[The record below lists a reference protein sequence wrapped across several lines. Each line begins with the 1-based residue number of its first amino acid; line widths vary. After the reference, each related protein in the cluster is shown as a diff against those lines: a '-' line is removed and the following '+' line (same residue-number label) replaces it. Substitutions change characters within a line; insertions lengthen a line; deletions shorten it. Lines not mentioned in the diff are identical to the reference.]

1 VSAFLGAI
9 GLTFGLGFFYFVGAV
24 PGGVAAGL
32 SVLIATIVSW
42 IGYAAGAGVMLLL
55 GEPAR
60 EWIARKLRL
69 PRERDP
75 SKLFWRTWDRFGL
88 PGMGLLAPV
97 TIGPQASC
105 LLALALG
112 EKPARIFVALVLG
125 VLPWC
130 IGFAVVVELGLMAVG
145 VE

>member
-1 VSAFLGAI
+1 MIAGVGAVL
-9 GLTFGLGFFYFVGAV
+9 LTFGLGFFYFVGAV

-32 SVLIATIVSW
+32 SVGVAALVAW
-42 IGYAAGAGVMLLL
+42 AGYAAGAAVMLLVS
-55 GEPAR
+55 PAAR
-60 EWIARKLRL
+60 DWIARKLRL

-75 SKLFWRTWDRFGL
+75 RKLFWRAWERFGL

-112 EKPARIFVALVLG
+112 EKPMRVFAALVLG
-125 VLPWC
+125 ALPWC
-130 IGFAVVVELGLMAVG
+130 VGFALVVGLGLMAVG
-145 VE
+145 AE

>member
-1 VSAFLGAI
+1 MSAFLGAVS
-9 GLTFGLGFFYFVGAV
+9 LTFGLGFFYFVGAV

-32 SVLIATIVSW
+32 PVVVATFVAW
-42 IGYAAGAGVMLLL
+42 IGYASGAAVMLLL
-55 GEPAR
+55 PEPAR

-69 PRERDP
+69 PRERNP
-75 SKLFWRTWDRFGL
+75 KKLFWKAWDRFGL

-97 TIGPQASC
+97 TIGPQAAC

-112 EKPARIFVALVLG
+112 EKPIRVFAALALG

-130 IGFAVVVELGLMAVG
+130 AGFALVVELGLMAVG
-145 VE
+145 EG

>member
-1 VSAFLGAI
+1 MSAFLGAI
-9 GLTFGLGFFYFVGAV
+9 SLTFGLGFFYFVGAV

-32 SVLIATIVSW
+32 SVAVATLVAW
-42 IGYAAGAGVMLLL
+42 AGYAAGAAVMLLL
-55 GEPAR
+55 GAPAR

-75 SKLFWRTWDRFGL
+75 KKLFWKAWDRFGL

-97 TIGPQASC
+97 TIGPQAAC

-112 EKPARIFVALVLG
+112 EKPFRVFAALAMG

-130 IGFAVVVELGLMAVG
+130 VGFALVVELGLMAVG
-145 VE
+145 EG

>member
-1 VSAFLGAI
+1 MSAFLGAVA
-9 GLTFGLGFFYFVGAV
+9 LTFVLGFFYFVGAI

-32 SVLIATIVSW
+32 QVVVATLVAW
-42 IGYAAGAGVMLLL
+42 AGYAAGAGVMLLL
-55 GEPAR
+55 GAPAR
-60 EWIARKLRL
+60 DWIARKLRL

-75 SKLFWRTWDRFGL
+75 RKMVWKAWDRFGL

-97 TIGPQASC
+97 TIGPQAAC

-112 EKPARIFVALVLG
+112 EKPVRVFAALALG

-130 IGFAVVVELGLMAVG
+130 VGFALVVELGLMAVG
-145 VE
+145 GE

>member
-1 VSAFLGAI
+1 MSAFLGAI

-97 TIGPQASC
+97 AIGPQA
-105 LLALALG
+105 
-112 EKPARIFVALVLG
+112 
-125 VLPWC
+125 
-130 IGFAVVVELGLMAVG
+130 
-145 VE
+145 